1 MSSSYYTVIAL
12 LCLLAAAYGSD
23 MYMPVCNASDPI
35 YSDSPDPPLPTLPT
49 QFSAIVEANIG
60 QWNRTIFVT
69 DVFDEI
75 GNRGKLTHVSY
86 DTEATGIYDYNVG
99 EIFHITDLETGSE
112 CVVYPIAATTEFL
125 NETFGFRIVN
135 GSVHIGTVS
144 NFFGIANNLPVR
156 YIGDSVVRGI
166 DCYRWQACVSEVN
179 NSYTLE
185 YDFAA
190 DSWNYAYNVTPIPI
204 QITLNGQRVNDE
216 DGEVEVLNHIYAFVG
231 FNSGPRSVPDE
242 EFQVPLG
249 LSCKGRIPGLETP
262 TLPDYFSY
270 YVEAIEGKD
279 SFVLRVSFMY

>member
-1 MSSSYYTVIAL
+1 
-12 LCLLAAAYGSD
+12 
-23 MYMPVCNASDPI
+23 MYMPVCNALDPI

-49 QFSAIVEANIG
+49 QFSAIVEANII
-60 QWNRTIFVT
+60 QWNSTIIVT
-69 DVFDEI
+69 ELFDEI
-75 GNRGKLTHVSY
+75 GNRGKMTYVLN
-86 DTEATGIYDYNVG
+86 EFEFIGIYDYNVG
-99 EIFHITDLETGSE
+99 EIFYIADLETGSE
-112 CVVYPIAATTEFL
+112 CVVLLIADRTEFL

-144 NFFGIANNLPVR
+144 NFFGITSNLPVR
-156 YIGDSVVRGI
+156 YIGDFVVRGI
-166 DCYRWQACVSEVN
+166 NCYRWQVCVSEVN

-185 YDFAA
+185 YDFAV
-190 DSWNYAYNVTPIPI
+190 DSWDYAYNVTPIPI

-231 FNSGPRSVPDE
+231 FNSGPRSVPVE

-279 SFVLRVSFMY
+279 SFVPRVSFMY